1 MLHKVLQVLLVQ
13 DHTPP
18 SGALVSTA
26 LLCLKILGAAL
37 ERDMEFHDH
46 LRKSMVMKSDV
57 TPLYRLLVEVNPC
70 SNKPDHMINITQSV
84 SLCVFTYLL
93 NSLVSVYKHSVG

>member
-1 MLHKVLQVLLVQ
+1 MLSVLHKALQVLLVQ

-26 LLCLKILGAAL
+26 LLSLKMLGAAL
-37 ERDMEFHDH
+37 ERETEFHDH
-46 LRKSMVMKSDV
+46 LRKSMVMKRDV

-70 SNKPDHMINITQSV
+70 SNKPDHMINITQLV
-84 SLCVFTYLL
+84 SLCVLTYVL
-93 NSLVSVYKHSVG
+93 N